1 MKHLY
6 TAIISSFLLLPA
18 MGQFSA
24 GSGYQISLPLEEM
37 RTNINPTHTLAIT
50 GLYQLPSFQQLSLGF
65 EAGLGT
71 YAQKNMDQT
80 FVFRDGSR
88 TVTNVNYSSN
98 MWQAAAL
105 LRFDLVRRSNV
116 TPYLSGKVGYNR
128 LYANIRVDDPHDIDG
143 CRPLDRRSLM
153 GDGTMT
159 MGGGVGFKIDMA
171 AFSRGGWD
179 RGMGWFDLSVNYLT
193 GGNVSYINTR
203 KLSSATAVPNT
214 GGEGI
219 NMQFINANT
228 GNIHQHQVAQV
239 FTSPLRMLQVQLSF
253 FKGF

>member
-1 MKHLY
+1 MKQLY
-6 TAIISSFLLLPA
+6 TVIVSTLLLSPA
-18 MGQFSA
+18 IGQLSI
-24 GSGYQISLPLEEM
+24 GGGYQMSLPLEEM
-37 RTNINPTHTLAIT
+37 RTNINPTHSFSMAGIH
-50 GLYQLPSFQQLSLGF
+50 QLRNFPQLSLGF

-88 TVTNVNYSSN
+88 TTTNVNYSSN

-105 LRFDLVRRSNV
+105 VRFDLVKKAKL
-116 TPYLSGKVGYNR
+116 TPYLSGKLGYHR
-128 LYANIRVDDPHDIDG
+128 LYANIRVDDPNDVDG

-159 MGGGVGFKIDMA
+159 MGGGLGFKVDMA
-171 AFSRGGWD
+171 LFSRGGWD
-179 RGMGWFDLSVNYLT
+179 KGMGWFDLSVNYIT

-203 KLSSATAVPNT
+203 KLSSATAVPGN
-214 GGEGI
+214 GGEAV

-239 FTSPLRMLQVQLSF
+239 FTSPLRMLQIQLSF